1 MIEIVHWQA
10 QVSSSFKIE
19 KTAFTQK
26 QVSECFNIN
35 SGQIIA
41 YKM

>member
-1 MIEIVHWQA
+1 MIDIVQWNA

-26 QVSECFNIN
+26 EVSACFNIN
-35 SGQIIA
+35 SDQIIA